1 MLHINKIIIKNF
13 RPYYGTQSFD
23 FGKNDGLSIVLGD
36 NGIGKSS
43 LIRAIKFVLY
53 DELDSIGA
61 FKIKNELNIVAWE
74 EENFE
79 MYVALD
85 FEYNNDSYV
94 LKRIKRIKGSVHGLP
109 RSDNDFEDTVTLI
122 KNQNFLSVNETM
134 MVLKNI
140 IPKKISEYILFEGE
154 TISKY
159 KDLLDNNKNL
169 EIYDSI
175 RKILGITT
183 LENSKSDLEK
193 HLEKLHLERLKFV
206 REQSKN
212 QKLLDELNRLTEQ
225 QNQFIESNKQIKI
238 DLITT
243 IDSKNKNETTL
254 KNNQRIRELIEK
266 KSELNVAISTINESI
281 KIKKEALKN
290 YLKNYKSICYDL
302 INSEITKT
310 PQDINQTMESLNNNH
325 TIVNEI
331 DILRNLILKS
341 KCSYCGHDI
350 ASNEVNTINNRI
362 VELEKDIVTITDA
375 EKNKLD
381 KYNLKISTLKTFSN
395 QIQPL
400 DFSKLISSIESDI
413 QIKLIEK
420 DNTTRKLSDIES
432 QIEGLGGS
440 SNIEQVAK
448 AYSIASKN
456 EEIYKGMLKNSEDE
470 IKRIQT
476 LIDDIIKKSPST
488 VDLTSID
495 SKIQKTTNLIEVLKL
510 SIEKYSE
517 NMRTKVQHDA
527 SLMFKS
533 ISENQQYDRLVFD
546 ENYGLKL
553 IDVQNRVVPNISSG
567 YMTLITIS
575 LIYGLHKNSS
585 LTGTIILDAPFSVLT
600 NFHRDKIIKTFQ
612 TLSPQVLLLVY
623 KDQIDIESIR
633 AEMQGKLLNEYEI
646 YQDRNEVN
654 SSYKTN
660 IREVK

>member
-225 QNQFIESNKQIKI
+225 QNQFIESNKQIEI

-533 ISENQQYDRLVFD
+533 ISENQEYDRLVFD

>member
-193 HLEKLHLERLKFV
+193 HLEKLQLERLKFV

-225 QNQFIESNKQIKI
+225 QNQIIESKKQIEI

-266 KSELNVAISTINESI
+266 KSELNVAISTIDESI
-281 KIKKEALKN
+281 KIKKEALKT

-302 INSEITKT
+302 INSEITQT

-517 NMRTKVQHDA
+517 NMRIKVQHDA

>member
-193 HLEKLHLERLKFV
+193 HLEKLHLERLKLV

-225 QNQFIESNKQIKI
+225 QNQFIESKKQIEI

-281 KIKKEALKN
+281 KIKKEALKT

-400 DFSKLISSIESDI
+400 DFSKLISNIESDI

-420 DNTTRKLSDIES
+420 DNTIRKLSDIES

-456 EEIYKGMLKNSEDE
+456 EEIYKGMLKNAEDE